1 MDGGTLHGRTRKI
14 AELVISEAQLKIN
27 SFMSHKV
34 SPRDLWHC
42 VCEAAQTAVDEFVKK
57 HGEPMYCGSSHIIIL
72 EDSQGKFVT
81 WLTQQ
86 GLGDSVDKRG
96 RTYKLSYYSIMRGHR
111 LLGTQSLDLQ
121 ETAMEAVQ
129 SVLQLHGIK
138 SSIRS
143 WAD

>member
-1 MDGGTLHGRTRKI
+1 M
-14 AELVISEAQLKIN
+14 ISEAQLKIN
-27 SFMSHKV
+27 SFLSHKV

-42 VCEAAQTAVDEFVKK
+42 ACEAAQIAVDEFVKK

-72 EDSQGKFVT
+72 EDSQGKFIT

-96 RTYKLSYYSIMRGHR
+96 KTYKLSYYSIMRGHR

-121 ETAMEAVQ
+121 ETAMDAVK
-129 SVLQLHGIK
+129 SVLELHGIK

>member
-1 MDGGTLHGRTRKI
+1 
-14 AELVISEAQLKIN
+14 
-27 SFMSHKV
+27 
-34 SPRDLWHC
+34 
-42 VCEAAQTAVDEFVKK
+42 VCEAAHSAVDEFVKK

-86 GLGDSVDKRG
+86 GLGDSQDKRG
-96 RTYKLSYYSIMRGHR
+96 KTHKLSYYSIMRGHR
-111 LLGTQSLDLQ
+111 LLGTQSLDIQ
-121 ETAMEAVQ
+121 EHAMEAVQ
-129 SVLQLHGIK
+129 SVLELHGIK

>member
-1 MDGGTLHGRTRKI
+1 MIT
-14 AELVISEAQLKIN
+14 EAQLKIN

-81 WLTQQ
+81 RLTQQ
-86 GLGDSVDKRG
+86 GLGDSLDKRG
-96 RTYKLSYYSIMRGHR
+96 KTHKLSYYSIMRGHR

-129 SVLQLHGIK
+129 SVLELHGIK

>member
-1 MDGGTLHGRTRKI
+1 
-14 AELVISEAQLKIN
+14 
-27 SFMSHKV
+27 MSHKV

-42 VCEAAQTAVDEFVKK
+42 VCEAAHSAVNEFVKK

-96 RTYKLSYYSIMRGHR
+96 KTYKLSYYSIMRGHR

>member
-1 MDGGTLHGRTRKI
+1 MIT
-14 AELVISEAQLKIN
+14 EAQLKIN

-42 VCEAAQTAVDEFVKK
+42 VCEAAQTAVDNFVSKR
-57 HGEPMYCGSSHIIIL
+57 GEPMYCGSSHIIIL

-86 GLGDSVDKRG
+86 GLGDSVGKRG
-96 RTYKLSYYSIMRGHR
+96 KTHKLSYYSIMRGHR

-129 SVLQLHGIK
+129 SVLELHGIK

>member
-1 MDGGTLHGRTRKI
+1 MIT
-14 AELVISEAQLKIN
+14 EAQLKIN
-27 SFMSHKV
+27 SFISHKV

>member
-1 MDGGTLHGRTRKI
+1 M
-14 AELVISEAQLKIN
+14 ISEVQLKIN
-27 SFMSHKV
+27 SFLSHKV

-42 VCEAAQTAVDEFVKK
+42 ACEAAQTAVDEFVKK

-81 WLTQQ
+81 WLNQQ
-86 GLGDSVDKRG
+86 GLGDSLDKRG
-96 RTYKLSYYSIMRGHR
+96 KTHKLSYYSIMRGHR

-129 SVLQLHGIK
+129 SVLELHGIK

>member
-1 MDGGTLHGRTRKI
+1 MITDT
-14 AELVISEAQLKIN
+14 QLKIN
-27 SFMSHKV
+27 SFLSHKV
-34 SPRDLWHC
+34 SARDLWHC
-42 VCEAAQTAVDEFVKK
+42 VCEAAQTAVDDFVAK
-57 HGEPMYCGSSHIIIL
+57 HGEPMYCGTSHIIVL

-96 RTYKLSYYSIMRGHR
+96 KTYKLSYYSIMRGHR

-129 SVLQLHGIK
+129 SVLELHGIK

>member
-1 MDGGTLHGRTRKI
+1 MIT
-14 AELVISEAQLKIN
+14 EAQLKIN

-42 VCEAAQTAVDEFVKK
+42 VCEAAHSAVDKFVKK

-129 SVLQLHGIK
+129 SVLELHGIK

>member
-1 MDGGTLHGRTRKI
+1 MIT
-14 AELVISEAQLKIN
+14 EAQLKIN

-86 GLGDSVDKRG
+86 GLGDSLDKRG
-96 RTYKLSYYSIMRGHR
+96 KTHKLSYYSIMRGHR
-111 LLGTQSLDLQ
+111 LLGTQSLDIQ

>member
-1 MDGGTLHGRTRKI
+1 MIT
-14 AELVISEAQLKIN
+14 EAQLKIN
-27 SFMSHKV
+27 SFMSHRV

-42 VCEAAQTAVDEFVKK
+42 ACEAAQTAVNEFVKK

-81 WLTQQ
+81 WLNQQ
-86 GLGDSVDKRG
+86 GLGDSLDKRG
-96 RTYKLSYYSIMRGHR
+96 KTHKLSYYSIMRGHR

-129 SVLQLHGIK
+129 SVLELHGIK